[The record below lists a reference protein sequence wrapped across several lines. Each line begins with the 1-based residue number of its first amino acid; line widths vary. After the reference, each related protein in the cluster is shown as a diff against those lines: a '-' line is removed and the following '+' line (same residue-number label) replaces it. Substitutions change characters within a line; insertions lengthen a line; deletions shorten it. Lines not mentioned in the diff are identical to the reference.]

1 MEQNFVFQVTAP
13 DVDAL
18 LPEMSSALEQWMEL
32 FSRRKY
38 LKLWALTD
46 RINRWNKAPTA
57 RAKRRRQGQVKGL
70 INWIMAL
77 LLLPVAFLPP
87 ESILFAIVGA
97 LCLGIGV
104 VELWR
109 YLPKTLGVLSLLA
122 GVFFL
127 MAALGDPDEMAVL
140 VYLAGQ
146 YLIVALASLLIRKRQ
161 DPYDRAARNL
171 LRKRNAVKGLEL
183 ARFIFSEEKFSLGWK
198 DASKTELAEEA
209 AYPYRD
215 FQQVIETESILLII
229 CCKKAL
235 FLQKKDLLEGTIPE
249 LRAFL
254 REHVPYAEGAA
265 ERRKESVS

>member
-18 LPEMSSALEQWMEL
+18 LPEVSSALEQWMEL
-32 FSRRKY
+32 VSRRKY
-38 LKLWALTD
+38 PKLWALTD

-57 RAKRRRQGQVKGL
+57 RTKRRRQGQVQGL
-70 INWIMAL
+70 VNWIVAMVV
-77 LLLPVAFLPP
+77 LPVAFLTPDSP
-87 ESILFAIVGA
+87 LLVVVGG

-109 YLPKTLGVLSLLA
+109 YLPKTLGILSLLA
-122 GVFFL
+122 GAFFL
-127 MAALGDPDEMAVL
+127 MTALGDPDEMAVL
-140 VYLAGQ
+140 VYLAAQ
-146 YLIVALASLLIRKRQ
+146 YLIVALASLLVRKRQ

-198 DASKTELAEEA
+198 DASKTKPADEA
-209 AYPYRD
+209 AYYRD
-215 FQQVIETESILLII
+215 VQQVIEAESILLIV
-229 CCKKAL
+229 CCKKVL

-254 REHVPYAEGAA
+254 RERVPYVEGAT